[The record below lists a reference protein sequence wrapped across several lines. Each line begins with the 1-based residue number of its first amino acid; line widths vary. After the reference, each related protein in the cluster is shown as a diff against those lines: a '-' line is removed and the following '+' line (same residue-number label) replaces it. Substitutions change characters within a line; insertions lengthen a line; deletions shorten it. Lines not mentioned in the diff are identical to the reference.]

1 LGQRKNVCDAANFVR
16 NVVST
21 RLAEFRRE
29 VVGAVGKTLTVQNDM
44 NFFVFAVGSD
54 DPIHE
59 IQKFPASAPFLMA
72 GLYQTSGGFK
82 SREQIRCA
90 MPFVFMS
97 KAGHSSR

>member
-1 LGQRKNVCDAANFVR
+1 MALKPA
-16 NVVST
+16 
-21 RLAEFRRE
+21 
-29 VVGAVGKTLTVQNDM
+29 VVGRLVCIEVVQNDM

-82 SREQIRCA
+82 SREQSRCA